1 MYHPCLSFVR
11 EEAAAS
17 AGATLGPPAAQR
29 DAGSDKTGFCA
40 LHAGRDTF
48 TACANSRSLRLL
60 ALSRTLEQKGS
71 RDHPT
76 NWLAQTHKDMLI

>member
-1 MYHPCLSFVR
+1 MQRLDRLPHSATLAVTKQGFVR
-11 EEAAAS
+11 CMLA
-17 AGATLGPPAAQR
+17 ATL
-29 DAGSDKTGFCA
+29 
-40 LHAGRDTF
+40 L
-48 TACANSRSLRLL
+48 SRSLRLL